1 MNKIF
6 LQGRIVKGPKA
17 SMMAN
22 GKAICHFDI
31 SVRRAYRKEGEEP
44 KYDYF
49 KCVAFR
55 GIADL
60 IASRF
65 GRGDYII
72 VVGPVYDNNYE
83 SDGRMNYGKQVIVN
97 EIDFPNAKRAQD
109 TQGAL
114 EGGKEDVP
122 DLDNGGDFMDVPEDI
137 EEELPFV

>member
-1 MNKIF
+1 
-6 LQGRIVKGPKA
+6 
-17 SMMAN
+17 
-22 GKAICHFDI
+22 
-31 SVRRAYRKEGEEP
+31 
-44 KYDYF
+44 
-49 KCVAFR
+49 
-55 GIADL
+55 
-60 IASRF
+60 
-65 GRGDYII
+65 
-72 VVGPVYDNNYE
+72 YE